1 MGGPTVCLTSLRP
14 LPLSIDSFG
23 LRIGLFFVFVVYGWS
38 SASYPSDHIMLC
50 TDIAFS
56 VAGAGTG
63 MVTRP
68 QTHRRH
74 LLTGVGA
81 AKNRLGTAPRPG
93 R

>member
-1 MGGPTVCLTSLRP
+1 
-14 LPLSIDSFG
+14 
-23 LRIGLFFVFVVYGWS
+23 
-38 SASYPSDHIMLC
+38 MLC

-56 VAGAGTG
+56 IAGAGTG

-81 AKNRLGTAPRPG
+81 AKNRLGGAPRAL

>member
-1 MGGPTVCLTSLRP
+1 MGR
-14 LPLSIDSFG
+14 
-23 LRIGLFFVFVVYGWS
+23 R

-56 VAGAGTG
+56 IAGAGTG

-81 AKNRLGTAPRPG
+81 AKNRLGGAPRAL